1 LQIPAETVSQNRL
14 QWVFEVARRLLPIGG
29 EAVLRDA
36 LPAKRRIKV
45 HGALNVMAVFSAV
58 AVSAIYLNV

>member
-1 LQIPAETVSQNRL
+1 
-14 QWVFEVARRLLPIGG
+14 VFEVARRLLPIGG